1 MGAQT
6 SKVARKLP
14 TKARPETLHNI
25 PNESPSTLG
34 SMANAAS
41 EIKTDFIE
49 QESRDPQLHE
59 NLKSL
64 GPVTIAPTITK
75 MKPSDTMLK
84 IMKQRKEAE
93 EKELRG
99 HAVTEENM
107 SIDSLFTLLE
117 QRKRLQPGEIDK
129 PEIRQALL
137 QKYKID
143 EPTLST
149 LLKYYNTMA
158 IMPPAIDDKE
168 ERRMS
173 VWVTDK
179 VDWENQVRMVD
190 RRNQEIKKARQ
201 EALKD
206 NNRAKKEKEDS
217 KEDQALKD
225 LFDESY

>member
-14 TKARPETLHNI
+14 TKPRPETLKNT
-25 PNESPSTLG
+25 PKESPSTVGL
-34 SMANAAS
+34 MANTAS
-41 EIKTDFIE
+41 EFKTEFIE
-49 QESRDPQLHE
+49 EEGRDPQLHE

-64 GPVTIAPTITK
+64 GPVTVPPTITK
-75 MKPSDTMLK
+75 MRTTDTMLK
-84 IMKQRKEAE
+84 IMNQRKQAE
-93 EKELRG
+93 EKELG
-99 HAVTEENM
+99 WHTVSDENI
-107 SIDSLFTLLE
+107 SIDSLFTLME

-143 EPTLST
+143 EPTLSI

-168 ERRMS
+168 ERRMG
-173 VWVTDK
+173 VWVMDK
-179 VDWENQVRMVD
+179 VDWESQVRQVD
-190 RRNQEIKKARQ
+190 RRNAEIKKSRQ

-206 NNRAKKEKEDS
+206 NNQAMKQDKS
-217 KEDQALKD
+217 KQDQALKD

>member
-1 MGAQT
+1 
-6 SKVARKLP
+6 
-14 TKARPETLHNI
+14 
-25 PNESPSTLG
+25 
-34 SMANAAS
+34 
-41 EIKTDFIE
+41 
-49 QESRDPQLHE
+49 
-59 NLKSL
+59 
-64 GPVTIAPTITK
+64 
-75 MKPSDTMLK
+75 
-84 IMKQRKEAE
+84 
-93 EKELRG
+93 
-99 HAVTEENM
+99 
-107 SIDSLFTLLE
+107 
-117 QRKRLQPGEIDK
+117 
-129 PEIRQALL
+129 
-137 QKYKID
+137 
-143 EPTLST
+143 
-149 LLKYYNTMA
+149 MA